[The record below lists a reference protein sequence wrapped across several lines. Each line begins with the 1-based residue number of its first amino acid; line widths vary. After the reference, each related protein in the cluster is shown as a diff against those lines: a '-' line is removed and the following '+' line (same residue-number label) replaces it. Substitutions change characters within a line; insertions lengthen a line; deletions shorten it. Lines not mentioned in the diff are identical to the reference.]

1 MAKLG
6 DEIAKLNEQDTYSL
20 ILFALFKLRN
30 IPEYSTLSELVYILD
45 KDTLLKLCE
54 YFGGLTIKI
63 PTLDELESIVYSL
76 VLYQSVDIEGKDYDE
91 TIKIIG
97 HESTELRQV
106 KVNYEKISKILS
118 QYNFDR
124 STSHGPV

>member
-91 TIKIIG
+91 TVKMIG

-124 STSHGPV
+124 STSHGPA